1 MKVDDT
7 TVYEEELKMWEE
19 YYGDLIENAD
29 DEVEKNLYRALLQE
43 KRDAIWVYINA
54 GKERRTW
61 KEGDL
66 GHRELSEEQL
76 VKKMKGEEE
85 K

>member
-43 KRDAIWVYINA
+43 KRDAIGVYINA
-54 GKERRTW
+54 GKERSR
-61 KEGDL
+61 
-66 GHRELSEEQL
+66 
-76 VKKMKGEEE
+76 
-85 K
+85 

>member
-29 DEVEKNLYRALLQE
+29 NEVEKNLYRALLQE
-43 KRDAIWVYINA
+43 KRDAIGVYINA
-54 GKERRTW
+54 GKKEQM

-66 GHRELSEEQL
+66 G
-76 VKKMKGEEE
+76 
-85 K
+85 

>member
-1 MKVDDT
+1 
-7 TVYEEELKMWEE
+7 MWEE

-43 KRDAIWVYINA
+43 KRDAIGVYVNA
-54 GKERRTW
+54 GKERSTW
-61 KEGDL
+61 KGGDL
-66 GHRELSEEQL
+66 GHHELSEEQL

>member
-1 MKVDDT
+1 MGWRKLKVDDT

-43 KRDAIWVYINA
+43 KRDAIGVYINA
-54 GKERRTW
+54 GKERSR
-61 KEGDL
+61 
-66 GHRELSEEQL
+66 
-76 VKKMKGEEE
+76 
-85 K
+85 

>member
-1 MKVDDT
+1 MGWRRLKVDDT

-43 KRDAIWVYINA
+43 KRDAIWVYVNT
-54 GKERRTW
+54 GKERRTS
-61 KEGDL
+61 
-66 GHRELSEEQL
+66 RSSR
-76 VKKMKGEEE
+76 
-85 K
+85 

>member
-1 MKVDDT
+1 MGWRRLKVDDT

-29 DEVEKNLYRALLQE
+29 NEVEKNLYRALLQE
-43 KRDAIWVYINA
+43 KRDAIWVYVNT

-66 GHRELSEEQL
+66 GHREQKELI
-76 VKKMKGEEE
+76 KK
-85 K
+85 